1 MSNPLIP
8 KSRRIRFHLTL
19 TIHDL
24 NNVPLV
30 SGTSFIKWHLPS
42 STAADHRGRTPKA
55 AIKDHRVLYD
65 YTKTTP
71 VRMTVSKDGV
81 LQGTEVE
88 LEVVQEYSS
97 GGRAERIRL
106 GQLRL
111 NLAEYCSEGDEAS
124 PSSPKAG
131 GANGVE
137 DAEHGVTRRYLMQE
151 SKINSTLKVGVA
163 MKYIDGTRDF
173 IAPALRIAPVFGGI
187 AGIISSAESA
197 STTHGVASH
206 ANGNAAGSTESIPA
220 ALPNFSSS
228 NKELGEMQDMYRRT
242 LAAFWASYPGELRAD
257 ECIEDIFSGGDG
269 WGKHGQPVSHRHG
282 EQKNGDGRQEDGSGR
297 GTPDMARDGEDARP
311 GSRGSARFAGGRFAG
326 YVKSGGGHHRHAKA
340 KKVRKG
346 PGEVDE
352 FDLREDL
359 RSWTVGEKAYG

>member
-8 KSRRIRFHLTL
+8 KSRRTRFTLTL

-55 AIKDHRVLYD
+55 QIKDHRVIYD
-65 YTKTTP
+65 YSKTMP
-71 VRMTVSKDGV
+71 VRLTLSKDGV
-81 LQGTEVE
+81 LQTTEVE
-88 LEVVQEYSS
+88 MEVVQEYSS

-106 GQLRL
+106 GSLKL
-111 NLAEYCSEGDEAS
+111 NLAEYCGEDLAPAS
-124 PSSPKAG
+124 PGAG
-131 GANGVE
+131 GGPEHDQGV
-137 DAEHGVTRRYLMQE
+137 VRRYLMQE
-151 SKINSTLKVGVA
+151 SKINSTLKIGIA

-173 IAPALRIAPVFGGI
+173 TAPALRTAPVFGGI
-187 AGIISSAESA
+187 AGIIHSSEPA
-197 STTHGVASH
+197 STIHGVASH
-206 ANGNAAGSTESIPA
+206 AYGDAGKSSEDITA
-220 ALPNFSSS
+220 TLPNFSSS

-242 LAAFWASYPGELRAD
+242 LAAFWAAYPGELKAD
-257 ECIEDIFSGGDG
+257 ECIEDIFAGGDG
-269 WGKHGQPVSHRHG
+269 WGKNGCPNSNAKRAPASSNNKG
-282 EQKNGDGRQEDGSGR
+282 GDGHGS
-297 GTPDMARDGEDARP
+297 AGENAEMKQDVRSR
-311 GSRGSARFAGGRFAG
+311 SRGFAAVRYGR
-326 YVKSGGGHHRHAKA
+326 SGGGHGHGHGNASGKA
-340 KKVRKG
+340 KKTKKIG